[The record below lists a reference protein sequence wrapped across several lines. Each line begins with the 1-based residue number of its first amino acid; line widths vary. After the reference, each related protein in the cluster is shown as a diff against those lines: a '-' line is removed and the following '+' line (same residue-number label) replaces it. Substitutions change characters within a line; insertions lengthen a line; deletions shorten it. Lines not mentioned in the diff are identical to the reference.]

1 MARRGWVGFN
11 ALYTTSGDRH
21 ATTSFH
27 PPGHRRRG
35 LPGHRRSRAGAAEIS
50 HQAHQDD
57 HRLPRRRADRH
68 HLRALADKRLRD
80 AFKHAMEQPAYVD
93 ALKRYDMVPI
103 YMDSAQYR
111 KFAEETFVREK
122 ALIEK
127 MGLAKAK

>member
-57 HRLPRRRADRH
+57 HRLPRLRADRH
-68 HLRALADKRLRD
+68 HLRAL
-80 AFKHAMEQPAYVD
+80 EQPAYVD